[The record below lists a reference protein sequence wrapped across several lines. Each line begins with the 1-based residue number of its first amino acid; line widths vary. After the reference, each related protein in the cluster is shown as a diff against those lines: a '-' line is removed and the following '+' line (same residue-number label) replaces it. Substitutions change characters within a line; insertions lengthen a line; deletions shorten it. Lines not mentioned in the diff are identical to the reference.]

1 MVPSAHSRVVVGMLP
16 SAQVG
21 LLDMGLVRSPALQTL
36 LEGLAGGLASTLGG
50 EGGLRCSVWG
60 QGLEAFAT
68 AKLTSPPVL
77 Q

>member
-1 MVPSAHSRVVVGMLP
+1 MVPSGHSRVVVGMLP
-16 SAQVG
+16 SAQVAG
-21 LLDMGLVRSPALQTL
+21 LEMGLVRSPALQTL
-36 LEGLAGGLASTLGG
+36 LMGLAGGLVSLGG

-60 QGLEAFAT
+60 QMLEAFAT